1 MVLPRRWQRSL
12 FILFN
17 CGRNGG
23 TFSWCISRW
32 RSMVLY
38 RYFCSVP
45 SVAIFMSMLHSAMA
59 GVILLLDDS

>member
-1 MVLPRRWQRSL
+1 
-12 FILFN
+12 
-17 CGRNGG
+17 
-23 TFSWCISRW
+23 
-32 RSMVLY
+32 MVLY